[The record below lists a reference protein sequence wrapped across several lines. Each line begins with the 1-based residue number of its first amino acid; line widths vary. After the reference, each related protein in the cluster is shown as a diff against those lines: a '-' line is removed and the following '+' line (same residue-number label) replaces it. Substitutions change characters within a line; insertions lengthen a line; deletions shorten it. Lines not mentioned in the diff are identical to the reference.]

1 MQIGIPKEI
10 KNNENRVA
18 LPPSYVEDL
27 SRRGHNVVVET
38 EAGQGKAQRQL
49 ETQAAAR
56 VAGHAR
62 PAALS
67 ACEEIVASGP
77 QRGAA
82 GAQLP
87 ECTLSCMRI
96 ASTAQ
101 APIRHAQ

>member
-1 MQIGIPKEI
+1 MFTRAPGYAHC
-10 KNNENRVA
+10 RVQNGA
-18 LPPSYVEDL
+18 AIACSSESTVMPSSGRFAETMFKWPED
-27 SRRGHNVVVET
+27 
-38 EAGQGKAQRQL
+38 
-49 ETQAAAR
+49 
-56 VAGHAR
+56 
-62 PAALS
+62 
-67 ACEEIVASGP
+67 CEEIVASGP